1 MIKNFREYI
10 NEGSVKKISPDIQRA
25 KNLIKDSERKIR
37 VLGRQIKKLG
47 IDDEM
52 SNEYVITCYDVLML
66 FIRAKMLLKGYN
78 SSGFG
83 APEAEVSY
91 LRILGFKEQEVQFA
105 DQMRFFRNGMLYY
118 GTILDSVYAKKALEF
133 TKRIYFK
140 LKNQ

>member
-10 NEGSVKKISPDIQRA
+10 NEGIVRKITPDIQRA

-37 VLGRQIKKLG
+37 VLRRQIKNLG

-52 SNEYVITCYDVLML
+52 SNEYVIICYDVLML

-78 SSGFG
+78 SSGVG
-83 APEAEVSY
+83 AHEAEVSY

-118 GTILDSVYAKKALEF
+118 GTILDSVYAKKVLEF
-133 TKRIYFK
+133 TKHIYFK